1 MHSFANLASPHVYS
15 IGPLGYY
22 IFNAPVPN
30 TPATWTVTA
39 FGMSAS
45 HGFGLQQ
52 SNIHFSSVRP
62 FFINVEMPGLC
73 TLGEQLGVRVS
84 IFNNLPFEIEV
95 VVVLARSPD
104 YKFVHVGP
112 LGRVSSYSPKVLY
125 TQTLADTQTYSLERL
140 FRAVLYIVVEKPH

>member
-1 MHSFANLASPHVYS
+1 MTGVLFA
-15 IGPLGYY
+15 
-22 IFNAPVPN
+22 
-30 TPATWTVTA
+30 AT
-39 FGMSAS
+39 

-52 SNIHFSSVRP
+52 SNIQFSSVRP
-62 FFINVEMPGLC
+62 FFINVEMPSLC

-112 LGRVSSYSPKVLY
+112 LGRVSSYGPKTSYGEHHHLILVRMGATCCGVL
-125 TQTLADTQTYSLERL
+125 LER
-140 FRAVLYIVVEKPH
+140 